1 MLKTA
6 LLGILT
12 ILIAMAMRQG
22 KAEFSTFVSFTGSI
36 LIAWIAVQLLDG
48 ITGSLE
54 RLEKL
59 ISVDMEYI
67 ALLLKMIGVTYLSE
81 FSSSICRDAGY
92 SAVAGQ
98 IELVGK
104 LTILTIG
111 MPIVLALFE
120 LIVATIC
127 QMNYSWTI
135 QKGRKQWKHCCRERC
150 RVLLKH

>member
-6 LLGILT
+6 LLGIVT
-12 ILIAMAMRQG
+12 IIIAMAMRQG
-22 KAEFSTFVSFTGSI
+22 KAEYATFVSLTGSI
-36 LIAWIAVQLLDG
+36 LIAWIAVRLLDG

-59 ISVDMEYI
+59 LHLDMEYV

-81 FSSSICRDAGY
+81 FASSLCRDAGY

-120 LIVATIC
+120 LMVD
-127 QMNYSWTI
+127 M
-135 QKGRKQWKHCCRERC
+135 
-150 RVLLKH
+150 V

>member
-54 RLEKL
+54 RLQKL

-67 ALLLKMIGVTYLSE
+67 TLLMKMIGVTYLSE

-111 MPIVLALFE
+111 MPIVLALLE
-120 LIVATIC
+120 LMVA
-127 QMNYSWTI
+127 M
-135 QKGRKQWKHCCRERC
+135 
-150 RVLLKH
+150 V

>member
-59 ISVDMEYI
+59 ISIDMEYI

-104 LTILTIG
+104 LSILTIG
-111 MPIVLALFE
+111 MPIVLALIE
-120 LIVATIC
+120 LMVAMI
-127 QMNYSWTI
+127 
-135 QKGRKQWKHCCRERC
+135 
-150 RVLLKH
+150 

>member
-12 ILIAMAMRQG
+12 IMIAMAMRQG
-22 KAEFSTFVSFTGSI
+22 KAEFATFVSFTGSI

-48 ITGSLE
+48 ITGSFE

-59 ISVDMEYI
+59 LSLDMEYI
-67 ALLLKMIGVTYLSE
+67 TLLAKMIGVTYLSE
-81 FSSSICRDAGY
+81 FASSLCRDAGY

-120 LIVATIC
+120 LMVA
-127 QMNYSWTI
+127 M
-135 QKGRKQWKHCCRERC
+135 
-150 RVLLKH
+150 V

>member
-6 LLGILT
+6 LLGIVT
-12 ILIAMAMRQG
+12 IIVAMAMRQG
-22 KAEFSTFVSFTGSI
+22 KAEYATFVSLTGSI
-36 LIAWIAVQLLDG
+36 LIAWVAVRLLDG

-59 ISVDMEYI
+59 LHLDMEYV

-81 FSSSICRDAGY
+81 FASSLCRDAGY

-111 MPIVLALFE
+111 MPVVLALFE
-120 LIVATIC
+120 LMVDMI
-127 QMNYSWTI
+127 
-135 QKGRKQWKHCCRERC
+135 
-150 RVLLKH
+150 

>member
-6 LLGILT
+6 LLGIVT

-59 ISVDMEYI
+59 LSIDMEYI
-67 ALLLKMIGVTYLSE
+67 GLLMKMIGVTYLSE
-81 FSSSICRDAGY
+81 FASSLCRDAGY

-111 MPIVLALFE
+111 MPVVLALFE
-120 LIVATIC
+120 LMVA
-127 QMNYSWTI
+127 M
-135 QKGRKQWKHCCRERC
+135 
-150 RVLLKH
+150 V

>member
-12 ILIAMAMRQG
+12 IMIAMAMRQG

-36 LIAWIAVQLLDG
+36 LIAWIAIQLLDG
-48 ITGSLE
+48 ITGSFE

-59 ISVDMEYI
+59 LSVDMEYI
-67 ALLLKMIGVTYLSE
+67 ELLTKMIGVTYLSE
-81 FSSSICRDAGY
+81 FASSLCRDAGY

-111 MPIVLALFE
+111 MPIVLTLFE
-120 LIVATIC
+120 LMVA
-127 QMNYSWTI
+127 M
-135 QKGRKQWKHCCRERC
+135 
-150 RVLLKH
+150 V

>member
-6 LLGILT
+6 LLGIVT
-12 ILIAMAMRQG
+12 IIIAMAMKQG
-22 KAEFSTFVSFTGSI
+22 KAEYATFVSFTGCI
-36 LIAWIAVQLLDG
+36 LIAWIAVRLLEG

-54 RLEKL
+54 RMERLL
-59 ISVDMEYI
+59 HLDMEYV
-67 ALLLKMIGVTYLSE
+67 ALLMKMIGVTYLSE
-81 FSSSICRDAGY
+81 FASSLCKDAGY

-120 LIVATIC
+120 LMVD
-127 QMNYSWTI
+127 M
-135 QKGRKQWKHCCRERC
+135 
-150 RVLLKH
+150 V

>member
-1 MLKTA
+1 MLRTA
-6 LLGILT
+6 LLGIVT
-12 ILIAMAMRQG
+12 IMVAMAMKQG
-22 KAEFSTFVSFTGSI
+22 KAEFATFVSFTGSI
-36 LIAWIAVQLLDG
+36 LIAWIAIQLLDG
-48 ITGSLE
+48 ITGSFE

-67 ALLLKMIGVTYLSE
+67 ALLVKMIGVTYISE
-81 FSSSICRDAGY
+81 FASSLCRDAGY

-120 LIVATIC
+120 LMVA
-127 QMNYSWTI
+127 M
-135 QKGRKQWKHCCRERC
+135 
-150 RVLLKH
+150 V

>member
-12 ILIAMAMRQG
+12 IMIAMAMRQG

-48 ITGSLE
+48 ITGSIG

-59 ISVDMEYI
+59 ISVDMDYI
-67 ALLLKMIGVTYLSE
+67 TLLMKMIGVTYLSE
-81 FSSSICRDAGY
+81 FASSICRDAGY

-120 LIVATIC
+120 LMVA
-127 QMNYSWTI
+127 M
-135 QKGRKQWKHCCRERC
+135 
-150 RVLLKH
+150 V

>member
-6 LLGILT
+6 LLGIVT

-48 ITGSLE
+48 ITGSLG

-59 ISVDMEYI
+59 LSIDMEYI
-67 ALLLKMIGVTYLSE
+67 ALLMKMIGVTYLSE
-81 FSSSICRDAGY
+81 FASSLCRDAGY

-120 LIVATIC
+120 LMVA
-127 QMNYSWTI
+127 M
-135 QKGRKQWKHCCRERC
+135 
-150 RVLLKH
+150 V

>member
-12 ILIAMAMRQG
+12 IIIAMAMRQG
-22 KAEFSTFVSFTGSI
+22 KAEYATFVSLTGSI
-36 LIAWIAVQLLDG
+36 LIAWIAIRLLDG

-54 RLEKL
+54 RLERL
-59 ISVDMEYI
+59 LHPDMEYV
-67 ALLLKMIGVTYLSE
+67 ALLMKMIGVTYLSE
-81 FSSSICRDAGY
+81 FASSLCRDAGY

-111 MPIVLALFE
+111 MPVVLALFE
-120 LIVATIC
+120 LMVDMI
-127 QMNYSWTI
+127 
-135 QKGRKQWKHCCRERC
+135 
-150 RVLLKH
+150 

>member
-12 ILIAMAMRQG
+12 IIIAMAMKQG
-22 KAEFSTFVSFTGSI
+22 KAEYATFVSFTGCI
-36 LIAWIAVQLLDG
+36 LIAWIAVRLLDG
-48 ITGSLE
+48 ITGALE
-54 RLEKL
+54 RLERL
-59 ISVDMEYI
+59 LHLDMEYV
-67 ALLLKMIGVTYLSE
+67 ALLMKMIGVTYLSE
-81 FSSSICRDAGY
+81 FASSLCKDAGY

-120 LIVATIC
+120 LMVD
-127 QMNYSWTI
+127 M
-135 QKGRKQWKHCCRERC
+135 
-150 RVLLKH
+150 V

>member
-1 MLKTA
+1 MLRTA
-6 LLGILT
+6 LLGIVT
-12 ILIAMAMRQG
+12 IMIAMAMKQG

-36 LIAWIAVQLLDG
+36 LIAWIALQLLEG
-48 ITGSLE
+48 ITGSFE

-59 ISVDMEYI
+59 MPMDMEYI
-67 ALLLKMIGVTYLSE
+67 ALLTKMIGVTYISE
-81 FSSSICRDAGY
+81 FASSLCRDAGY

-120 LIVATIC
+120 LMTGIV
-127 QMNYSWTI
+127 
-135 QKGRKQWKHCCRERC
+135 
-150 RVLLKH
+150 

>member
-1 MLKTA
+1 MLRTA

-12 ILIAMAMRQG
+12 IMVAMAMRQG

-36 LIAWIAVQLLDG
+36 LIAWIALQLLDG
-48 ITGSLE
+48 IVGSFERLE
-54 RLEKL
+54 RLL
-59 ISVDMEYI
+59 SIDMEYI
-67 ALLLKMIGVTYLSE
+67 ALLMKMIGVTYLSE
-81 FSSSICRDAGY
+81 FSSSLCRDAGY

-120 LIVATIC
+120 LMVA
-127 QMNYSWTI
+127 M
-135 QKGRKQWKHCCRERC
+135 
-150 RVLLKH
+150 V

>member
-12 ILIAMAMRQG
+12 IIIAMAMRQG
-22 KAEFSTFVSFTGSI
+22 KAEYATFVSLTGSI
-36 LIAWIAVQLLDG
+36 LIAWIAVRLLDG

-54 RLEKL
+54 RLENL
-59 ISVDMEYI
+59 LHLDMEYV

-81 FSSSICRDAGY
+81 FASSLCRDAGY

-120 LIVATIC
+120 LMVD
-127 QMNYSWTI
+127 M
-135 QKGRKQWKHCCRERC
+135 
-150 RVLLKH
+150 V

>member
-12 ILIAMAMRQG
+12 IIVAMAMRQG
-22 KAEFSTFVSFTGSI
+22 KAEYATFVSFTGSI
-36 LIAWIAVQLLDG
+36 LIAWIAVRLLEG

-54 RLEKL
+54 RLERL
-59 ISVDMEYI
+59 LNLDMEYV
-67 ALLLKMIGVTYLSE
+67 ALLMKMIGVTYLSE
-81 FSSSICRDAGY
+81 FSSSLCRDAGY

-120 LIVATIC
+120 LMVDMI
-127 QMNYSWTI
+127 
-135 QKGRKQWKHCCRERC
+135 
-150 RVLLKH
+150 

>member
-12 ILIAMAMRQG
+12 IIIAMAMKQG
-22 KAEFSTFVSFTGSI
+22 KAEYATFVSFTGCI
-36 LIAWIAVQLLDG
+36 LIAWIAVRLLEG

-54 RLEKL
+54 RMERLL
-59 ISVDMEYI
+59 HLDMEYV
-67 ALLLKMIGVTYLSE
+67 ALLMKMIGVTYLSE
-81 FSSSICRDAGY
+81 FASSLCKDAGY

-120 LIVATIC
+120 LMVD
-127 QMNYSWTI
+127 M
-135 QKGRKQWKHCCRERC
+135 
-150 RVLLKH
+150 V

>member
-1 MLKTA
+1 MLRTA

-12 ILIAMAMRQG
+12 IVIAMAMKQG
-22 KAEFSTFVSFTGSI
+22 KAEFSTFVSFTGSL
-36 LIAWIAVQLLDG
+36 LIGWIAVSLLDG
-48 ITGSLE
+48 ITGSFE

-59 ISVDMEYI
+59 LSIDMEYI
-67 ALLLKMIGVTYLSE
+67 SLLMKMIGVTYLSE
-81 FSSSICRDAGY
+81 FASSLCRDAGY

-120 LIVATIC
+120 LMVA
-127 QMNYSWTI
+127 M
-135 QKGRKQWKHCCRERC
+135 
-150 RVLLKH
+150 V

>member
-22 KAEFSTFVSFTGSI
+22 KAEYSTFVSFTGSI
-36 LIAWIAVQLLDG
+36 LIAWIAVRLLEG
-48 ITGSLE
+48 ITGSIE

-59 ISVDMEYI
+59 FSIDMEYI
-67 ALLLKMIGVTYLSE
+67 ALLMKMIGVTYLSE

-120 LIVATIC
+120 LMVAMI
-127 QMNYSWTI
+127 
-135 QKGRKQWKHCCRERC
+135 
-150 RVLLKH
+150 